1 MIYLD
6 NAATS
11 YPKPECV
18 INAVE
23 DCMRRCG
30 GNPGRGAH
38 PLAMA
43 AAECVYDCREKL
55 AEFFS
60 APDPSNVIMQPN
72 TTYALNL
79 AIKGL
84 LPPLG
89 NNRGESRERIHIIIS
104 DIEHNSV
111 LRPIERL
118 RRDGAADYS
127 VFSTG
132 AAAGGAHP
140 GEICFAIERLINR
153 RTRAV
158 VCTAASNICSV
169 ILPLEEIGELC
180 RRRGLIFIVDGAQ
193 GGGHIQI
200 DMKRQMIDALAL
212 PGHKGLQGPGGSGAL
227 LLGENYLPLPLVE
240 GGSGSASFDTGMP
253 AEPPERYEAGTLS
266 VPAVAGLGA
275 GVSFVAAQGIDCI
288 HRREEYLFDYALDR
302 LQRIG
307 NDRIQVLAPR
317 ARGSVLSFID
327 RYVSSDKLA
336 AELGERGICV
346 RGGYHCAPLA
356 HRTLGSEDRG
366 SVRLGF
372 GFFNDISDIDA
383 ACDAIA
389 DILKH
394 A

>member
-23 DCMRRCG
+23 DSLRRLG

-55 AEFFS
+55 ASFFS
-60 APDPSNVIMQPN
+60 APDPSNVIMQQN

-84 LPPLG
+84 LPP
-89 NNRGESRERIHIIIS
+89 RGGKHGEVRERIHIIIS
-104 DIEHNSV
+104 DLEHNSV
-111 LRPIERL
+111 LRPIERM
-118 RRDGAADYS
+118 RRDGLADYS
-127 VFSTG
+127 VFPSG

-140 GEICFAIERLINR
+140 GEICSAIERLINR

-169 ILPLEEIGELC
+169 TLPLEDIGELC

-193 GGGHIQI
+193 GCGHIKI
-200 DMKRQMIDALAL
+200 DMKSQMIDALAL

-227 LLGENYLPLPLVE
+227 VLGGKYMPVPLVE
-240 GGSGSASFDTGMP
+240 GGSGAASFDTEMP
-253 AEPPERYEAGTLS
+253 SEPPERYEAGTLF
-266 VPAVAGLGA
+266 VPATAGLGA
-275 GVSFVAAQGIDCI
+275 GVSFVASEGIERI
-288 HRREEYLFDYALDR
+288 HRREQYLFDYALDR
-302 LQRIG
+302 LRRIG
-307 NDRIQVLAPR
+307 GGIQVLAPR
-317 ARGSVLSFID
+317 ARGSVLSFTAPTM
-327 RYVSSDKLA
+327 SSDKLA
-336 AELGERGICV
+336 AELGARGICV
-346 RGGYHCAPLA
+346 RGGYHC
-356 HRTLGSEDRG
+356 G
-366 SVRLGF
+366 
-372 GFFNDISDIDA
+372 A
-383 ACDAIA
+383 ACAP
-389 DILKH
+389 H
-394 A
+394 ARQ

>member
-18 INAVE
+18 INAVA
-23 DCMRRCG
+23 DSLRRLG

-55 AEFFS
+55 ASLFS

-84 LPPLG
+84 LPP
-89 NNRGESRERIHIIIS
+89 RGGKHGEVRERIHIIIS
-104 DIEHNSV
+104 DLEHNSV
-111 LRPIERL
+111 LRPIERM
-118 RRDGAADYS
+118 RRDGLADYS
-127 VFSTG
+127 VFPSC
-132 AAAGGAHP
+132 AAAGGVHP
-140 GEICFAIERLINR
+140 GEICSAIERLINR

-169 ILPLEEIGELC
+169 TMPLEDIGELC

-193 GGGHIQI
+193 GCGHIKI
-200 DMKRQMIDALAL
+200 DMKSQMIDALAL

-227 LLGENYLPLPLVE
+227 LLGGKYMPIPLVE
-240 GGSGSASFDTGMP
+240 GGSGAASFDTEMP
-253 AEPPERYEAGTLS
+253 SEPPERYEAGTLS
-266 VPAVAGLGA
+266 VPAIAGLGA
-275 GVSFVAAQGIDCI
+275 GVSFVASEGIERI
-288 HRREEYLFDYALDR
+288 HRREQYLFDYALDR
-302 LQRIG
+302 LRRIG
-307 NDRIQVLAPR
+307 GEIQVLAPR
-317 ARGSVLSFID
+317 ARGSVLSFTA
-327 RYVSSDKLA
+327 RTMSSDKLA
-336 AELGERGICV
+336 AELGARGICV

-356 HRTLGSEDRG
+356 HRTLGSDERG

-372 GFFNDISDIDA
+372 GIFNDISDIDA
-383 ACDAIA
+383 VCEATA